1 MLVSKYRISY
11 CNTGTIKAQTEW
23 ITQINDLDD
32 TKDTIEQVM
41 KDYLQVQKMKD
52 THMYLITKDTDGD
65 LSFFEIIL
73 KDTAISIRDIIQKML
88 SIDAT
93 NLTVI
98 FNKDIIIKNSNKLK
112 LTCKILNIS
121 FSEIKFITE

>member
-1 MLVSKYRISY
+1 MLVSKYKISY
-11 CNTGTIKAQTEW
+11 DNTGTIKAQTEW

-65 LSFFEIIL
+65 LSLFEIIL

-93 NLTVI
+93 NLTVV

-121 FSEIKFITE
+121 FNGIKFITE

>member
-11 CNTGTIKAQTEW
+11 DNTGTIKAQAEW

-32 TKDTIEQVM
+32 TKEIIEQVM
-41 KDYLQVQKMKD
+41 KDYLQVHKMKD

-73 KDTAISIRDIIQKML
+73 KDNAISIRDIIQKML

-93 NLTVI
+93 NLTVV
-98 FNKDIIIKNSNKLK
+98 FNKDIIIQNSKKLK
-112 LTCKILNIS
+112 LICKILNIS
-121 FSEIKFITE
+121 FNEIKFITE